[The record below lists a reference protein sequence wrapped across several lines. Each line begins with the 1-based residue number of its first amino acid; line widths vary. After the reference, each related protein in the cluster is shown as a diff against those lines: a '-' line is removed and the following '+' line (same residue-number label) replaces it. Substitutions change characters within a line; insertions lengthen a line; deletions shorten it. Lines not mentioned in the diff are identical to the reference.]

1 MSVDLDFFFNIV
13 RKEITNILNEGE
25 NWCFHIAVFLLI
37 NANAGFDWKTM
48 CIVIVLLDDETW
60 TWS

>member
-37 NANAGFDWKTM
+37 NANAGFD
-48 CIVIVLLDDETW
+48 
-60 TWS
+60 